1 MTTPQR
7 LPRGTVEPNTL
18 SDQTAPNTLKGMP
31 RPAVAPSGAGVA
43 RRTGYLVLAA
53 VVAAIL
59 ILLLTRR

>member
-7 LPRGTVEPNTL
+7 LPRGTVQPNTL

-31 RPAVAPSGAGVA
+31 RPAIAPPGAGSR
-43 RRTGYLVLAA
+43 RRTAYLVLAA

-59 ILLLTRR
+59 ILLTQR